1 MQLVNTTGN
10 FGDTVLISGSGN
22 QYFDI
27 SEVRF
32 GGVSGV
38 ASEFQVVNP
47 NLISAT
53 VPSFNSLLTT
63 GQRDKWK
70 NNCYPNPLLI
80 ISETRGISGFASGA
94 SGSPINFTP
103 IPQIEKFTPRTGISG
118 IQVSV
123 KGDGFLGL
131 TGLAIENVSGYSN
144 LTGLS
149 NVVTGHYQL
158 SGTGFGSDSVYLD
171 FSVVN
176 NTGLNFNLPSGN
188 FDGQIKVFGTG
199 VSSNFSTL
207 RVEPKINIT
216 GFYPPIGEG
225 GEFCL
230 ISGQFFFD
238 ELMHYATGMFKN
250 DDGVSVS
257 GSGYLVSFG
266 GENATGVFEK
276 VTGSGIQ
283 DNTLLSGNVPVD
295 ALTGPVQIS
304 KNLKTVSLNESGYY
318 NNTGV
323 YFIQAPD
330 PLITGIKSAGNV
342 VAPVELIGILETITG
357 ISGIADLTG
366 TSSTDSK
373 SGLAFFGPKIQSG
386 FYGVNN
392 SDVDIKPQN
401 VGSGFVTETSLEIDI
416 ASLSSSVNNQIN
428 FMGENLYQS
437 GVTGSTPS
445 GLNSPPIVVMYE
457 PMGPEI
463 DECLEYFNAGSGH
476 LSGCEQ
482 AYLLYYSGHHKF
494 LDITSPDFQP
504 VLLKTLFT
512 DQAMNSGMQGL
523 TGFCT
528 GVGGEIVSGSPI
540 LQGSTD
546 IFATTTSQAVLYPS
560 NGVED
565 LSTLEV
571 GETGNFYY
579 SDSVYLDFTG
589 DASLGTSHYLA
600 DPSPQVFT
608 HLNTGVVVTTIDSS
622 HNSFTVIPADGDSF
636 DTGILHFG
644 PFGFAPITFSEPVE
658 DSKCEDE
665 DINEILSNFI
675 GPPVDLYSTSLGQPV
690 GPQKGVAGGSGPG
703 QITVTPPNYNNPNI
717 PNASVTCGH
726 GRNATNTHLP
736 GGTWPYDTGDHPRR
750 ACQPNQAAQGFFAA
764 TPIPADIQSRY
775 AGKSLQSEEHLQKNV
790 IPQSKET
797 ENETNL
803 RVLVCYPEKPHSKIG
818 KATKAGYSR
827 IALVNETSPFLQRHF
842 RPNTTSIKQNK
853 SLYSKVQGIKKNCT
867 DGNGNPLR
875 GTLKGTPIVNMGN
888 PENPGNVNVGISKP
902 VTPNIPGLTN
912 TLGGIPRGNPSPAT
926 AARPGETVSLAISP
940 TPKTNV
946 TPSIGIGIPT
956 TLNTADRMRP
966 VPMVPING
974 VLHCICLFPATELTT
989 QGPKPQTPSFP
1000 IPPTHVNPKQP
1011 ISPTPLAPGSPPP
1024 ITITVPTL
1032 PPSTTRNFGPTINP
1046 GSNYPPKGAPSSPP
1060 MPPVNIQTTGVNRM
1074 TSICNQPE

>member
-1 MQLVNTTGN
+1 MQLLNTTGN
-10 FGDTVLISGSGN
+10 FGDKVLISGSGN
-22 QYFDI
+22 QFFDI

-53 VPSFNSLLTT
+53 VPSFNSLSKT
-63 GQRDKWK
+63 GERDRWK
-70 NNCYPNPLLI
+70 NNCYPNPLI
-80 ISETRGISGFASGA
+80 VISETRNISGYVSGA
-94 SGSPINFTP
+94 SGQPINFTP
-103 IPQIEKFTPRTGISG
+103 IPQVQQFTPNSG
-118 IQVSV
+118 VSGVQVSV

-131 TGLAIENVSGYSN
+131 TGLVIQDISGYSN

-283 DNTLLSGNVPVD
+283 DNTLLSGDVPVD

-342 VAPVELIGILETITG
+342 VAPVELIGILETVTG

-392 SDVDIKPQN
+392 SDVDIEPQN

-428 FMGENLYQS
+428 FMGQNLYQS

-445 GLNSPPIVVMYE
+445 GLNSPPIVVIYE

-494 LDITSPDFQP
+494 LDIESPDFQP

-528 GVGGEIVSGSPI
+528 GTGQGGEVVSGAGFSGSVFNTDAGPTDGYFVPDGTEYTGSNI
-540 LQGSTD
+540 LDTL
-546 IFATTTSQAVLYPS
+546 TTGQ
-560 NGVED
+560 
-565 LSTLEV
+565 
-571 GETGNFYY
+571 TGNLYY
-579 SDSVYLDFTG
+579 DGDPTTAKSHFVNGTG
-589 DASLGTSHYLA
+589 YSY
-600 DPSPQVFT
+600 F
-608 HLNTGVVVTTIDSS
+608 NTGVTITVIDYGPSAIELTPAPGELFNTGVAYGNS
-622 HNSFTVIPADGDSF
+622 PFYFANVSFTESDENDP
-636 DTGILHFG
+636 
-644 PFGFAPITFSEPVE
+644 
-658 DSKCEDE
+658 KCDDE
-665 DINEILSNFI
+665 DINEILSSFI

-703 QITVTPPNYNNPNI
+703 QITVTPPNYNSANI
-717 PNASVTCGH
+717 PNTSVTCGH
-726 GRNATNTHLP
+726 GRNASNTHLP
-736 GGTWPYDTGDHPRR
+736 GGTWPYDTGDHPQRP
-750 ACQPNQAAQGFFAA
+750 CQPNQSAQGFFAA

-790 IPQSKET
+790 IPQSEET

-827 IALVNETSPFLQRHF
+827 IALVSETSSFLQRHF
-842 RPNTTSIKQNK
+842 RPNTTSIKQTK
-853 SLYSKVQGIKKNCT
+853 SLYSKVLGKKTNCT

-875 GTLKGTPIVNMGN
+875 GTLRGTPIVNMGN

-912 TLGGIPRGNPSPAT
+912 TLGGIPRGNPSPT
-926 AARPGETVSLAISP
+926 NAARPGETVSLAISP
-940 TPKTNV
+940 APKTNV
-946 TPSIGIGIPT
+946 TPSIGVGIPT
-956 TLNTADRMRP
+956 AINSADRLRS
-966 VPMVPING
+966 VPAVPNG
-974 VLHCICLFPATELTT
+974 NYTIVSCLFFGTVLST
-989 QGPKPQTPSFP
+989 QGPNPQTASFP
-1000 IPPTHVNPKQP
+1000 IQPTHGDPGKP
-1011 ISPTPLAPGSPPP
+1011 ISRTPLAPGSPPP

-1032 PPSTTRNFGPTINP
+1032 PPSTIRNLGPTINP
-1046 GSNYPPKGAPSSPP
+1046 GSNYPPKGTPSSPP
-1060 MPPVNIQTTGVNRM
+1060 IPPVNIQTTGVNRM

>member
-1 MQLVNTTGN
+1 MQLLNTTGN
-10 FGDTVLISGSGN
+10 FGDKVLISGSGN
-22 QYFDI
+22 QFFDI

-70 NNCYPNPLLI
+70 NNCYPNPLI
-80 ISETRGISGFASGA
+80 VISETRNISGYASGA
-94 SGSPINFTP
+94 SGEPINFTP
-103 IPQIEKFTPRTGISG
+103 IPQVQQFTPNSGISG
-118 IQVSV
+118 VQVSV

-131 TGLAIENVSGYSN
+131 TGLVIQDISGYSN

-250 DDGVSVS
+250 DDGISVS

-392 SDVDIKPQN
+392 SDIDIKPQN

-494 LDITSPDFQP
+494 LDIESPDFQP

-528 GVGGEIVSGSPI
+528 GDDDPKCSE
-540 LQGSTD
+540 
-546 IFATTTSQAVLYPS
+546 AVAA
-560 NGVED
+560 G
-565 LSTLEV
+565 
-571 GETGNFYY
+571 
-579 SDSVYLDFTG
+579 
-589 DASLGTSHYLA
+589 
-600 DPSPQVFT
+600 
-608 HLNTGVVVTTIDSS
+608 
-622 HNSFTVIPADGDSF
+622 
-636 DTGILHFG
+636 
-644 PFGFAPITFSEPVE
+644 
-658 DSKCEDE
+658 E
-665 DINEILSNFI
+665 DINIILADFI
-675 GPPVDLYSTSLGQPV
+675 GPPTDIYSTSLGQPV
-690 GPQKGVAGGSGPG
+690 GPRKGVAGGSGPG

-726 GRNATNTHLP
+726 GRNASNTHLP

-827 IALVNETSPFLQRHF
+827 IALVNETSPFLQRQF

-912 TLGGIPRGNPSPAT
+912 TLGGIPRGNPSPTT

-966 VPMVPING
+966 VPMETIDG
-974 VLHCICLFPATELTT
+974 VLYCICLFPATELTT

>member
-1 MQLVNTTGN
+1 MQLLNTTGN
-10 FGDTVLISGSGN
+10 FGDKVLISGSGN
-22 QYFDI
+22 QFFDI

-53 VPSFNSLLTT
+53 VPSFNSLSKT
-63 GQRDKWK
+63 GERDRWK
-70 NNCYPNPLLI
+70 NNCYPNPLI
-80 ISETRGISGFASGA
+80 VISETRNISGYVSGA
-94 SGSPINFTP
+94 SGQPINFTP
-103 IPQIEKFTPRTGISG
+103 IPQVQQFTPNSG
-118 IQVSV
+118 VSGVQVSV

-131 TGLAIENVSGYSN
+131 TGLVIQDISGYSN

-283 DNTLLSGNVPVD
+283 DNTLLSGDVPVD

-342 VAPVELIGILETITG
+342 VAPVELIGILETVTG

-392 SDVDIKPQN
+392 SDVDIEPQN

-428 FMGENLYQS
+428 FMGQNLYQS

-445 GLNSPPIVVMYE
+445 GLNSPPIVVIYE

-494 LDITSPDFQP
+494 LDIESPDFQP

-528 GVGGEIVSGSPI
+528 GDDDPKCSE
-540 LQGSTD
+540 
-546 IFATTTSQAVLYPS
+546 AVAA
-560 NGVED
+560 G
-565 LSTLEV
+565 
-571 GETGNFYY
+571 
-579 SDSVYLDFTG
+579 
-589 DASLGTSHYLA
+589 
-600 DPSPQVFT
+600 
-608 HLNTGVVVTTIDSS
+608 
-622 HNSFTVIPADGDSF
+622 
-636 DTGILHFG
+636 
-644 PFGFAPITFSEPVE
+644 
-658 DSKCEDE
+658 E
-665 DINEILSNFI
+665 DINIILADFI
-675 GPPVDLYSTSLGQPV
+675 GPPTDLYATSLGQPV

-703 QITVTPPNYNNPNI
+703 QITVTPPNYNSDNI
-717 PNASVTCGH
+717 PNTSVTCGH
-726 GRNATNTHLP
+726 GRNASNTHLP
-736 GGTWPYDTGDHPRR
+736 GGTWPYDTGDHPQRP
-750 ACQPNQAAQGFFAA
+750 CQPNQSAQGFFAA

-790 IPQSKET
+790 IPQSEET

-827 IALVNETSPFLQRHF
+827 IALVSETSSFLQRHF
-842 RPNTTSIKQNK
+842 RPNTTLIKQDK
-853 SLYSKVQGIKKNCT
+853 SLYSKVQGKKNNCT

-875 GTLKGTPIVNMGN
+875 GTLRGTPIVNMGN

-912 TLGGIPRGNPSPAT
+912 TLGGIPRGNPSPT
-926 AARPGETVSLAISP
+926 NAARPGETVSLAISP
-940 TPKTNV
+940 APKTNV
-946 TPSIGIGIPT
+946 TPSIGVGIPT
-956 TLNTADRMRP
+956 AGAASDRLRP
-966 VPMVPING
+966 VPAVPNDNVII
-974 VLHCICLFPATELTT
+974 VSCLFPATELTT
-989 QGPKPQTPSFP
+989 QGPRPQTASFP
-1000 IPPTHVNPKQP
+1000 IQPTHVNPKQP
-1011 ISPTPLAPGSPPP
+1011 ISKTPLAPGSPPP

-1032 PPSTTRNFGPTINP
+1032 PPSTTRNLGPTINP
-1046 GSNYPPKGAPSSPP
+1046 GSNYPPKGTPSSPP
-1060 MPPVNIQTTGVNRM
+1060 IPPVNIQTTGVNRM